1 MIGGKLGE
9 LRSSHMRQ
17 TPAFRF
23 SRRLVSRSL
32 AAAVGVVAIAL
43 LLAGVVASGNQTTES
58 TILPALL
65 AEVRGLRA
73 AMEQMASAGPRVQLA
88 LGRLQLQEQRMSML
102 LMKQD
107 ATRGSLASV
116 QQQLAQH
123 QGRLADLEGNDRNHP
138 DANVR
143 REVEQMI
150 IMAKREIATTTLEVQ
165 RLSAEESS
173 ISADVAS
180 EQARWSELN
189 QRLEELER
197 TLGKR

>member
-1 MIGGKLGE
+1 
-9 LRSSHMRQ
+9 MRQ

-43 LLAGVVASGNQTTES
+43 LLAGVVASGNQTTEPP

-165 RLSAEESS
+165 RLTAEESS

>member
-165 RLSAEESS
+165 RLTAEESS

>member
-107 ATRGSLASV
+107 ATRGSLASM

-165 RLSAEESS
+165 RLTAEESS